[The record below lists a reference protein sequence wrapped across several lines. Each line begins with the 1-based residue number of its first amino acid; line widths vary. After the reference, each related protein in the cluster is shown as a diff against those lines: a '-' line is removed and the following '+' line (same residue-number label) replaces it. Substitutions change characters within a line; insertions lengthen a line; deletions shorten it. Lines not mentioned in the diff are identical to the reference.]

1 MAELRDLKWFDSL
14 SLRDFDNHAV
24 LSEIAEVFKT
34 VAKLRSGLE
43 ESLKLQS
50 HYAELLNMYD
60 HGERM
65 QFDTVEDWLERLEYT
80 RRVQQSK
87 NS

>member
-1 MAELRDLKWFDSL
+1 MSELRDLKWFDSL

-24 LSEIAEVFKT
+24 LAEIAEIFKA
-34 VAKLRSGLE
+34 VAQLQYGLE

-60 HGERM
+60 HGERI
-65 QFDTVEDWLERLEYT
+65 QFDTVEEWLQRIEQVKLQRP
-80 RRVQQSK
+80 K
-87 NS
+87 P